1 MKADS
6 LVVYPE
12 QSITINLTK
21 NNTYVI
27 NDYSKTFTFE
37 NLKVSLFSAKQLFL
51 AINIAVWEALKL
63 FRNSNKPTCYN
74 ARASDKRK

>member
-27 NDYSKTFTFE
+27 NYYSKTFTFE
-37 NLKVSLFSAKQLFL
+37 NLKVSLFSAKQLLL
-51 AINIAVWEALKL
+51 AINIAV
-63 FRNSNKPTCYN
+63 
-74 ARASDKRK
+74 